1 MRSNPLK
8 FLWIWQDY
16 LRPSFWQIFAERIFA
31 SHPKRRAEYRRPHT
45 GHQKAK
51 KEQTMG
57 HATLS
62 HPSHMFRRHVED
74 IERCQTSLSHWF
86 VVDFPVVS
94 FKYVTATMNV
104 KAYCQETSWTLGG
117 SLWFYYPIDTTAW
130 LAFRGEKYIFWA
142 FPAWRFQTR
151 AKSSWPLTIAQKS
164 SNNIKELQETKKK
177 PWELTELQNTWLV
190 GGAITIFKKMS
201 SSMGRINPIYEMEN
215 KLCSK
220 PPTSW
225 VA

>member
-74 IERCQTSLSHWF
+74 IERCQTSWAIDSSSISLSLASNMLQQLWMWRHTAKKLPELW
-86 VVDFPVVS
+86 VVH
-94 FKYVTATMNV
+94 
-104 KAYCQETSWTLGG
+104 CG
-117 SLWFYYPIDTTAW
+117 STTPLILQHGW
-130 LAFRGEKYIFWA
+130 LFE
-142 FPAWRFQTR
+142 
-151 AKSSWPLTIAQKS
+151 AKSTYSGPFQLGDSKRAPNQVDRWPSLKNHQIISKNYRRRRKS
-164 SNNIKELQETKKK
+164 HENWRNFRILD
-177 PWELTELQNTWLV
+177 WLV
-190 GGAITIFKKMS
+190 
-201 SSMGRINPIYEMEN
+201 
-215 KLCSK
+215 
-220 PPTSW
+220 
-225 VA
+225 VQ

>member
-45 GHQKAK
+45 QHQKAK

-62 HPSHMFRRHVED
+62 HPSHMFRRHVKD
-74 IERCQTSLSHWF
+74 IERCQSSWAIDSSSIFLSLASNMLQQLWMWRHTAKKLPELW
-86 VVDFPVVS
+86 VVHCGSTTPLILKNGWLFEAWS
-94 FKYVTATMNV
+94 TYSGTF
-104 KAYCQETSWTLGG
+104 QLGD
-117 SLWFYYPIDTTAW
+117 S
-130 LAFRGEKYIFWA
+130 
-142 FPAWRFQTR
+142 TR

-177 PWELTELQNTWLV
+177 PWEFTELQNTWLV
-190 GGAITIFKKMS
+190 GGFNHLEK
-201 SSMGRINPIYEMEN
+201 YEFVN
-215 KLCSK
+215 GKD
-220 PPTSW
+220 
-225 VA
+225 